1 MTAVVADA
9 AAGVARRIA
18 SGTAT
23 AAAVEVLTTRHAYVA
38 FALLL
43 CIGLYMMIA
52 NPNLVKKIIGLNLF
66 QTAIFL
72 LFIASAYVDGGAIP
86 IVPEGGAETGLYVS
100 PLPHVI
106 VLTAIVVGVSLTA
119 VGLALCIRIYDEYGT
134 LRTDVLRELLRD
146 EGTLPARSAYVD
158 GGDAG
163 LPEGAA
169 TEADDAGLAPGI
181 ATDESAA
188 TDGGAADE

>member
-1 MTAVVADA
+1 MTTAALAAVAGA
-9 AAGVARRIA
+9 GSGLAGVLA
-18 SGTAT
+18 SGTA
-23 AAAVEVLTTRHAYVA
+23 AASALDVLTTRHAYVA

-72 LFIASAYVDGGAIP
+72 LFITSAYVEGGAIP
-86 IVPEGGAETGLYVS
+86 IVPEGAAETGTFVS

-134 LRTDVLRELLRD
+134 LRTDVLRGLMRD
-146 EGTLPARSAYVD
+146 EGSLPERPAVGGAD
-158 GGDAG
+158 GG
-163 LPEGAA
+163 E
-169 TEADDAGLAPGI
+169 
-181 ATDESAA
+181 TDE
-188 TDGGAADE
+188 

>member
-1 MTAVVADA
+1 MTT
-9 AAGVARRIA
+9 AGLASIA
-18 SGTAT
+18 SATVAAT
-23 AAAVEVLTTRHAYVA
+23 AAGPVEILTTRHAYVA

-52 NPNLVKKIIGLNLF
+52 NPNLVKKIVGLNLF

-72 LFIASAYVDGGAIP
+72 LFITSGYVEGGAIP
-86 IVPEGGAETGLYVS
+86 IVPSGGVETGTYVS
-100 PLPHVI
+100 PLPHVL

-146 EGTLPARSAYVD
+146 EGSI
-158 GGDAG
+158 
-163 LPEGAA
+163 PEGPDLR
-169 TEADDAGLAPGI
+169 EGPSNVPDGLGGESDD
-181 ATDESAA
+181 
-188 TDGGAADE
+188 

>member
-1 MTAVVADA
+1 MIPLA
-9 AAGVARRIA
+9 AAG
-18 SGTAT
+18 G
-23 AAAVEVLTTRHAYVA
+23 AAEILATRHAYVA

-86 IVPEGGAETGLYVS
+86 IVPSGGPDGGLYVS
-100 PLPHVI
+100 PLPHVL

-134 LRTDVLRELLRD
+134 LRTDTLRELLRD
-146 EGTLPARSAYVD
+146 EGSIPEASPASDEAASETPNASTAALAPGETGD
-158 GGDAG
+158 ATGGDA
-163 LPEGAA
+163 
-169 TEADDAGLAPGI
+169 DD
-181 ATDESAA
+181 
-188 TDGGAADE
+188 

>member
-1 MTAVVADA
+1 MTLSVAL
-9 AAGVARRIA
+9 
-18 SGTAT
+18 
-23 AAAVEVLTTRHAYVA
+23 AAVASAPTADLVATTSALDVLATRHAYVA

-72 LFIASAYVDGGAIP
+72 LFVASAYVRGGAIP
-86 IVPEGGAETGLYVS
+86 IVAEGAGETGTFVS

-134 LRTDVLRELLRD
+134 LRTDTLRELMHED
-146 EGTLPARSAYVD
+146 GSLPRSPTRAADAVD
-158 GGDAG
+158 GG
-163 LPEGAA
+163 E
-169 TEADDAGLAPGI
+169 TDD
-181 ATDESAA
+181 
-188 TDGGAADE
+188 

>member
-1 MTAVVADA
+1 MTAASLATVAA
-9 AAGVARRIA
+9 
-18 SGTAT
+18 TAT
-23 AAAVEVLTTRHAYVA
+23 GPLEILTTRHAYVA

-52 NPNLVKKIIGLNLF
+52 NPNLVKKIVGLNLF

-72 LFIASAYVDGGAIP
+72 LFIASGYVEGGAIP
-86 IVPEGGAETGLYVS
+86 IVPSGGAETGTYVS
-100 PLPHVI
+100 PLPHVL

-146 EGTLPARSAYVD
+146 EGSIPERADLGTDSSNVPD
-158 GGDAG
+158 GRGG
-163 LPEGAA
+163 ES
-169 TEADDAGLAPGI
+169 DD
-181 ATDESAA
+181 
-188 TDGGAADE
+188 

>member
-1 MTAVVADA
+1 MIALA
-9 AAGVARRIA
+9 AAG
-18 SGTAT
+18 G
-23 AAAVEVLTTRHAYVA
+23 AAEILATRHAYVA

-86 IVPEGGAETGLYVS
+86 IVPSGGPDGGLYVS
-100 PLPHVI
+100 PLPHVL

-119 VGLALCIRIYDEYGT
+119 VALALCIRIYDEYGT
-134 LRTDVLRELLRD
+134 LRTDTLRELLRD
-146 EGTLPARSAYVD
+146 EGSIPGSRASS
-158 GGDAG
+158 DAG
-163 LPEGAA
+163 SETPSASTAA
-169 TEADDAGLAPGI
+169 LAPGE
-181 ATDESAA
+181 TGD
-188 TDGGAADE
+188 TTGGDGDD

>member
-1 MTAVVADA
+1 MTTVGLASVAPA
-9 AAGVARRIA
+9 AAA
-18 SGTAT
+18 AT
-23 AAAVEVLTTRHAYVA
+23 GPVEILTTRHAYVA

-52 NPNLVKKIIGLNLF
+52 NPNLVKKIVGLNLF

-72 LFIASAYVDGGAIP
+72 LFITSGYVDGGAIP
-86 IVPEGGAETGLYVS
+86 IVPSGGAETGTYVS
-100 PLPHVI
+100 PLPHVL

-146 EGTLPARSAYVD
+146 EGSIPERADLGEGRSDVPNGL
-158 GGDAG
+158 GG
-163 LPEGAA
+163 ES
-169 TEADDAGLAPGI
+169 DD
-181 ATDESAA
+181 
-188 TDGGAADE
+188 

>member
-1 MTAVVADA
+1 MLALVDAVGGGGIGASA
-9 AAGVARRIA
+9 LASAG
-18 SGTAT
+18 G
-23 AAAVEVLTTRHAYVA
+23 AVDILATRHAYVA

-72 LFIASAYVDGGAIP
+72 LFIASAYVDGGSIP
-86 IVPEGGAETGLYVS
+86 IVPTGGPDGGLYVS
-100 PLPHVI
+100 PLPHVL

-134 LRTDVLRELLRD
+134 LRADTLRELLRD
-146 EGTLPARSAYVD
+146 EGSIPSRRSAEATD
-158 GGDAG
+158 SSGAPAAGASGAPDSGG
-163 LPEGAA
+163 
-169 TEADDAGLAPGI
+169 EADD
-181 ATDESAA
+181 
-188 TDGGAADE
+188 

>member
-1 MTAVVADA
+1 MTGAALGAGDLA
-9 AAGVARRIA
+9 AALA
-18 SGTAT
+18 SGTAA
-23 AAAVEVLTTRHAYVA
+23 AAAVDVLTTRHAYVA

-52 NPNLVKKIIGLNLF
+52 TPNLVKKIIGLNLF

-72 LFIASAYVDGGAIP
+72 LFITSAYVEGGAIP
-86 IVPEGGAETGLYVS
+86 IVPKGAAETETFVS

-134 LRTDVLRELLRD
+134 LRTDVLRGLLRD
-146 EGTLPARSAYVD
+146 EGS
-158 GGDAG
+158 
-163 LPEGAA
+163 LPEQPAVGG
-169 TEADDAGLAPGI
+169 TDRGEAD
-181 ATDESAA
+181 E
-188 TDGGAADE
+188 